1 MATAFSERLDLE
13 LCSINSIYSINSFH
27 AFHATRIDIPGR
39 TNERTKGNTWG
50 QRKKK
55 GRGKNAMVKPNH
67 VQITIEKNKRER
79 EKKKERTRNV
89 KKKSMNRELGISRCD
104 QATRKIINT
113 FIVVLFVRTHFSL
126 YHYRSVIHRFIDSFH
141 YYTRLVD
148 R

>member
-1 MATAFSERLDLE
+1 MATAFLELDLE
-13 LCSINSIYSINSFH
+13 LYSIYSINSFH

-39 TNERTKGNTWG
+39 TNEQTKGNTWG
-50 QRKKK
+50 QKKKK

-67 VQITIEKNKRER
+67 ANYDREEQEGEK
-79 EKKKERTRNV
+79 KKKERTRNV

-141 YYTRLVD
+141 YYTRFVD